1 MYKTWFQRQK
11 ANSPYKASA
20 ALIDG
25 QAYASG
31 RSNPFSDAAEELK
44 PKSQQSANYNPPG
57 IGQNQDEGGDTDAAE
72 LAVLQ
77 NQLKAET
84 DEVKKADI
92 QKQITELQAK
102 IAAKLEN
109 K

>member
-44 PKSQQSANYNPPG
+44 PKSQQSYNYNPPG
-57 IGQNQDEGGDTDAAE
+57 IGQDQDEGEDTDAVA
-72 LAVLQ
+72 
-77 NQLKAET
+77 LKALKDSLLNET
-84 DEVKKADI
+84 DEAKKAKI
-92 QKQITELQAK
+92 QEKINALEVA
-102 IAAKLEN
+102 IAAKEQT

>member
-11 ANSPYKASA
+11 ANSPYKASQ
-20 ALIDG
+20 ALIEGARNMGRGVPIADSAVELQP
-25 QAYASG
+25 QA
-31 RSNPFSDAAEELK
+31 
-44 PKSQQSANYNPPG
+44 QQSTTYNPPG
-57 IGQNQDEGGDTDAAE
+57 IGQNQDEGEDTDAAE

-84 DEVKKADI
+84 DEAKKADI

-102 IAAKLEN
+102 IAAKIE

>member
-11 ANSPYKASA
+11 ANSPYKASQ
-20 ALIDG
+20 ALIEGARNMGRGVPIADSAVELQP
-25 QAYASG
+25 QA
-31 RSNPFSDAAEELK
+31 
-44 PKSQQSANYNPPG
+44 QQSTTYNPPG
-57 IGQNQDEGGDTDAAE
+57 IGQNQDEGEDTDAAK

-84 DEVKKADI
+84 DEAKKADI

-102 IAAKLEN
+102 IAAKIE

>member
-20 ALIDG
+20 MLIQNAGNMGKGVPIAD
-25 QAYASG
+25 S
-31 RSNPFSDAAEELK
+31 AADLK
-44 PKSQQSANYNPPG
+44 PKSQQSTNYNPPG
-57 IGQNQDEGGDTDAAE
+57 IGQNQDEGKDTDAAE

-84 DEVKKADI
+84 DEAKKADI

>member
-11 ANSPYKASA
+11 ANSPYKASQ

-25 QAYASG
+25 AGGIG
-31 RSNPFSDAAEELK
+31 RGVPIADAAQELK
-44 PKSQQSANYNPPG
+44 PNSQKSNNYNLPG
-57 IGQNQDEGGDTDAAE
+57 IGQNQDEGEDTDAAE

>member
-20 ALIDG
+20 ILIQ
-25 QAYASG
+25 QAGEMGKGVPIADSRAY
-31 RSNPFSDAAEELK
+31 LT
-44 PKSQQSANYNPPG
+44 PKSQQGYSYNPPG
-57 IGQNQDEGGDTDAAE
+57 IGQDKEEGEYTDAAE

-84 DEVKKADI
+84 DEAKKADI

>member
-11 ANSPYKASA
+11 ANSPYKASQ
-20 ALIDG
+20 ALIEGARNMGRGVPIADSAVELQP
-25 QAYASG
+25 QA
-31 RSNPFSDAAEELK
+31 
-44 PKSQQSANYNPPG
+44 QQSTTYNPPG
-57 IGQNQDEGGDTDAAE
+57 IGQNQDEGEDTNAAE

-84 DEVKKADI
+84 DEAKKADI

-102 IAAKLEN
+102 IAAKIE

>member
-11 ANSPYKASA
+11 ANSPYKAA
-20 ALIDG
+20 ELLIKG

-57 IGQNQDEGGDTDAAE
+57 IGQNQSEGEDTDVAT
-72 LAVLQ
+72 LKGLQ
-77 NQLKAET
+77 EQLTKET
-84 DEVKKADI
+84 DEAKKAEI

-102 IAAKLEN
+102 IAAKIE

>member
-11 ANSPYKASA
+11 ANSPYRASA

-25 QAYASG
+25 AGSIG
-31 RSNPFSDAAEELK
+31 RGVPIADSAEKLK
-44 PKSQQSANYNPPG
+44 PKSQQSYNYNPPG
-57 IGQNQDEGGDTDAAE
+57 IGQNQDEGEDTDAAE

-84 DEVKKADI
+84 DEAKKADI

>member
-11 ANSPYKASA
+11 ANSPYKASSI
-20 ALIDG
+20 LIK
-25 QAYASG
+25 QAGEMGKGVPIADS
-31 RSNPFSDAAEELK
+31 RVDLT
-44 PKSQQSANYNPPG
+44 PKSQQSVNYNPPG
-57 IGQNQDEGGDTDAAE
+57 IGQNKEEGEDTDAAE

-84 DEVKKADI
+84 DEAKKADI